1 MKLQLPTKFS
11 KNKILAIGLLVV
23 AVVGYY
29 IFRSSQPPEEALTSV
44 TSGAPATI
52 GQEIIIELNRL
63 KALRNIKDDI
73 FKDPKFTSLQDF
85 TQTVVPQSVGRS
97 NPFSPVGSN

>member
-1 MKLQLPTKFS
+1 MKMKLPKNFS
-11 KNKILAIGLLVV
+11 KNKILLVALLLV

-29 IFRSSQPPEEALTSV
+29 IFATGGDEPLTVSE
-44 TSGAPATI
+44 SGSEVTI

-73 FKDPKFTSLQDF
+73 FVDPVFVSLQDF
-85 TQTVVPQSVGRS
+85 TQEVISEPLGRN
-97 NPFSPVGSN
+97 NPFSPIGVE